1 MMDMKKGMMFGM
13 ECYFEELISRD
24 LIKSAKL
31 LEISEFNYDIA
42 RQNEYGQYELIK
54 EEDIAKE
61 RLLEGKGIFYNG
73 YVVFYAGIRN
83 EHMNRYRFEKK
94 KKEVEYRDYLGG
106 IIYENIQD
114 LYFFP
119 IVKSIIELY
128 QNGVF
133 EEDVARQ
140 KLEKYLPEG
149 VVCSLLSQEELAQ
162 LVG

>member
-24 LIKSAKL
+24 LIKSA
-31 LEISEFNYDIA
+31 N
-42 RQNEYGQYELIK
+42 
-54 EEDIAKE
+54 
-61 RLLEGKGIFYNG
+61 
-73 YVVFYAGIRN
+73 
-83 EHMNRYRFEKK
+83 
-94 KKEVEYRDYLGG
+94 
-106 IIYENIQD
+106 
-114 LYFFP
+114 FP

-162 LVG
+162 LAG